1 MTTVPTEQKLPRKKR
16 SQERMML
23 ELALV
28 FFAGVA
34 LYTFIPIELV
44 RDMSIGLCS
53 LAVMWV
59 LMRA

>member
-1 MTTVPTEQKLPRKKR
+1 MTVQTEKPVVRKKR

-23 ELALV
+23 ELAGV

-59 LMRA
+59 LLRG

>member
-1 MTTVPTEQKLPRKKR
+1 
-16 SQERMML
+16 ML
-23 ELALV
+23 ELAGV

-59 LMRA
+59 LLRG